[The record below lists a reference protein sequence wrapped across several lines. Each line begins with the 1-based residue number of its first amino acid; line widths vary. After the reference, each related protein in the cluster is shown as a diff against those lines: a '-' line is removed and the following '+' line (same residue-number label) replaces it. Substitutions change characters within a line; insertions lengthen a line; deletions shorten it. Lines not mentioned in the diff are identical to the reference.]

1 MRIAHPQF
9 LDLFHSG
16 ALSCNLHPP
25 RGITTRGPKMF
36 KTLSITRPKRII
48 TGNIESLIS
57 VSFAVGARRR
67 GRPSPDGAARSFC
80 STAPVYPIPTANST
94 LNPLRGCYPAV
105 GCFSL
110 SASNIIPG
118 NNSFHTTT
126 LSRFSIRSNSS
137 DKMAAN
143 KDYRLLCLENPL
155 LGEFYSPLP
164 PQLLF
169 PSV

>member
-1 MRIAHPQF
+1 M
-9 LDLFHSG
+9 L
-16 ALSCNLHPP
+16 N
-25 RGITTRGPKMF
+25 
-36 KTLSITRPKRII
+36 TLSITRPKRII

-57 VSFAVGARRR
+57 VSFPLAIGARRC
-67 GRPSPDGAARSFC
+67 GRSSPDGAARSFY
-80 STAPVYPIPTANST
+80 STAPVSPILTATANST

-110 SASNIIPG
+110 SASNIILA

-126 LSRFSIRSNSS
+126 PSRFSIRSNSL

-155 LGEFYSPLP
+155 LGEPYSPVP
-164 PQLLF
+164 RQFFF
-169 PSV
+169 PCA